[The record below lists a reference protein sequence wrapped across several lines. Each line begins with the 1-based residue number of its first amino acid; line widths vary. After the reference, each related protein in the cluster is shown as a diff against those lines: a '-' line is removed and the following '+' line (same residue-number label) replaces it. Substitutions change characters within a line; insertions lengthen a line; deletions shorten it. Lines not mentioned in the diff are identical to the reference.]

1 MEDQNGGFENCTL
14 KFPHQPPPRAAK
26 PDFKKGQR
34 PRPADKYSLWGSHDP
49 AIFRDPVTE
58 NYYTYCTGAIARRSR
73 DLIVWENVGKVVEN
87 PPPESV
93 EWVGG
98 NAIWAP
104 DIIKAGDEYRL
115 YCSNSTWGVRQSC
128 IF

>member
-1 MEDQNGGFENCTL
+1 MAVFENCTL

-58 NYYTYCTGAIARRSR
+58 NYYTYCTGAIARRSLGFDSLGECR
-73 DLIVWENVGKVVEN
+73 QGSG
-87 PPPESV
+87 ES
-93 EWVGG
+93 
-98 NAIWAP
+98 AA
-104 DIIKAGDEYRL
+104 
-115 YCSNSTWGVRQSC
+115 
-128 IF
+128 